1 MQLSLRRFCR
11 LQQRPVTSVPITL
24 LKAKY
29 EYIDRTTQDPVELF
43 TQAI

>member
-11 LQQRPVTSVPITL
+11 QQQRPVTSVTITL
-24 LKAKY
+24 LKAK
-29 EYIDRTTQDPVELF
+29 YIDRTTQDPVELF